1 LKQQNWCVNSH
12 KNLNWQIGL
21 FKIERGPAQ
30 KGMVGYSL
38 GKELKGKGYMTE
50 ALTLI
55 VDFGFDQLKLH
66 RIESEVMPHN
76 ITSIKILEKTG
87 Y

>member
-1 LKQQNWCVNSH
+1 MAAAVIVSILLTTNESH
-12 KNLNWQIGL
+12 VLIGQIGL

-38 GKELKGKGYMTE
+38 GKELNGKGSMTE

-55 VDFGFDQLKLH
+55 VYFGFDQLKLH
-66 RIESEVMPHN
+66 
-76 ITSIKILEKTG
+76 
-87 Y
+87 